1 MAGGGPG
8 CAGSLA
14 WLAIGP
20 HQLKTADLRQSRHR
34 DQKKCSLP
42 AAAASPARELALPA
56 VRVRPVQAITQ
67 LLQAARLGDRA
78 AADAVVAQ
86 LYTDLQRLARRQ
98 VRDAGHLTLL
108 DTTALVHEAWLRVA
122 GAPGAEF
129 PDRRHFLA
137 YAAQA
142 MRSVVVDLVRARR
155 AERRGGGQA
164 ELTLDTAIAD
174 QLPQSDD
181 EVLRVHEALDEL
193 AQLEPRL
200 AQVVEMR
207 YFAGLRE
214 PEIAEALGVTER
226 TVQRDW
232 QKARLF
238 LSMSLA

>member
-1 MAGGGPG
+1 M
-8 CAGSLA
+8 
-14 WLAIGP
+14 
-20 HQLKTADLRQSRHR
+20 
-34 DQKKCSLP
+34 
-42 AAAASPARELALPA
+42 
-56 VRVRPVQAITQ
+56 QAITQ

-164 ELTLDTAIAD
+164 ELTLDTAVAD

>member
-1 MAGGGPG
+1 M
-8 CAGSLA
+8 
-14 WLAIGP
+14 
-20 HQLKTADLRQSRHR
+20 
-34 DQKKCSLP
+34 
-42 AAAASPARELALPA
+42 
-56 VRVRPVQAITQ
+56 QAITQ
-67 LLQAARLGDRA
+67 LLQAARQGDRA
-78 AADAVVAQ
+78 AADQVVAE
-86 LYTDLQRLARRQ
+86 LYVDLQRLARRQ

-122 GAPGAEF
+122 GAAGADF

-142 MRSVVVDLVRARR
+142 MRSVVVDAVRARQ
-155 AERRGGGQA
+155 AERRGGGLAHQ
-164 ELTLDTAIAD
+164 TLDTAVAE
-174 QLPQSDD
+174 QLPAEDD
-181 EVLRVHEALDEL
+181 DVLRVHEALGEL

-214 PEIAEALGVTER
+214 VEIAEALGVTER

-238 LSMSLA
+238 LSLSLAD

>member
-1 MAGGGPG
+1 
-8 CAGSLA
+8 
-14 WLAIGP
+14 
-20 HQLKTADLRQSRHR
+20 
-34 DQKKCSLP
+34 
-42 AAAASPARELALPA
+42 
-56 VRVRPVQAITQ
+56 VRPVQAITQ

-78 AADAVVAQ
+78 AADQVVAQ
-86 LYTDLQRLARRQ
+86 LYADLQRLARRQ

-122 GAPGAEF
+122 GAQGADF
-129 PDRRHFLA
+129 ADRRHFLA

-142 MRSVVVDLVRARR
+142 MRSVIVDQVRARQ

-164 ELTLDTAIAD
+164 HQTLDTAVAE
-174 QLPQSDD
+174 QLPDGD
-181 EVLRVHEALDEL
+181 ADLLRVHEALDEL
-193 AQLEPRL
+193 AHVEPRL

-207 YFAGLRE
+207 YFAGLKE

-238 LSMSLA
+238 LSLSLAA